1 MIDRGK
7 YTSTRGGA
15 GGSRRAQDA
24 RGGWC
29 ARPGRIPA
37 RLTTGSG
44 RMPAAGARVGWTPD
58 NRRATQKKKQL
69 VNETTLQEYPFYNNL
84 YQRTLAAKT
93 EFAVAKNA
101 TWGKRRIATHA
112 PKAELPEKLPHPPH
126 RLDGVI
132 GAAERGEAGNPPPRR
147 MGRTRRPGFQPPARS
162 RADNRRTPNC
172 PCRGALTSTRTARSR
187 RRSTTRPPRRASP

>member
-1 MIDRGK
+1 MMDRGK

-37 RLTTGSG
+37 RLTHGVGSDASGWRTGS
-44 RMPAAGARVGWTPD
+44 GWTPD
-58 NRRATQKKKQL
+58 NRRANPKKTARER
-69 VNETTLQEYPFYNNL
+69 NDAAGFPFSDDL

-101 TWGKRRIATHA
+101 TWENVGESSGASPSIEFKTVRGSVPMIHFVHFS
-112 PKAELPEKLPHPPH
+112 ELPPSTSCTTATGRGHVPFSKERKWS
-126 RLDGVI
+126 DCG
-132 GAAERGEAGNPPPRR
+132 GAGY
-147 MGRTRRPGFQPPARS
+147 
-162 RADNRRTPNC
+162 RA
-172 PCRGALTSTRTARSR
+172 
-187 RRSTTRPPRRASP
+187 